1 MCLLAKSGF
10 VKDIYMEH
18 FHNILFIRNGIAD
31 ETEALKQSLS
41 LAHNNK
47 ARLKALIVSP
57 ELPIKMAD
65 YKDSYETFLKSQLHK
80 SIQVIRKELKISD
93 AGAPVQTEM
102 ASDDNPADSII
113 RNVMRCDHDLI
124 IKDAEVKE
132 DSKGFKAI
140 DMELL
145 RKSPCPVW
153 LCRPIKH
160 HQNDISVAVAIDP
173 ENMVSESSDLSLRLL
188 EISRSLADKSSREL
202 HVISCWDFALE
213 DSLRFAPWIDVDDDE
228 LQRNVKEART
238 LHLRALE
245 SLLSKFGV
253 PGKMQLHHVRGRADQ
268 IIPKIIEDNKIDI
281 LVMGTVARTGIPGF
295 IIGNTAENVLQKID
309 CSLIALKPNG
319 FISPVKAY

>member
-1 MCLLAKSGF
+1 MQ
-10 VKDIYMEH
+10 H
-18 FHNILFIRNGIAD
+18 FHNILFVSNGIAD

-41 LAHNNK
+41 LAQNNK

-65 YKDSYETFLKSQLHK
+65 YKDSYEAFLKSQLLN
-80 SIQVIRKELKISD
+80 SIQAVRGEVNVSD
-93 AGAPVQTEM
+93 ADVPIEIEV
-102 ASDDNPADSII
+102 ASGDMPANRII
-113 RNVMRCDHDLI
+113 HHVLRHAHDLI

-188 EISRSLADKSSREL
+188 ELSRSLADKFSGEL

-213 DSLRFAPWIDVDDDE
+213 DSLHFAPWIDVDDDA

-238 LHLRALE
+238 IHHKALE
-245 SLLSKFGV
+245 NLLSQSGIS
-253 PGKMQLHHVRGRADQ
+253 GKIQVCHVRGSPDQ
-268 IIPKIIEDNKIDI
+268 MVPKTIEDKKIDI

-295 IIGNTAENVLQKID
+295 IIGNTAENVLQRIG

-319 FISPVKAY
+319 FISPVEVY